1 MEERLHRSEGRRWMR
16 CWMVC
21 KINVSCSIDLTA
33 GRRGLKMQTDQPRQ
47 TKWEGGHETFWN
59 SLSRQH
65 MLRHPGFFVNLPS
78 SRRKEYW
85 GSAAAQTHNSG
96 PVQTQQVYYGN
107 GEGEEAGGL
116 RGVRVLLHEPSR
128 TTCPSCCT
136 NLAEK
141 GKSSSEPQKVLVLF
155 KVHPVSKTERLKCD
169 ASQSSQRSCSILY
182 FFNLGPCL
190 V

>member
-1 MEERLHRSEGRRWMR
+1 MR

-116 RGVRVLLHEPSR
+116 RGVRVLFHEPSR

-141 GKSSSEPQKVLVLF
+141 GKSSSEPQKVLVCSRCILW
-155 KVHPVSKTERLKCD
+155 VRLQDWSVTPHDPVNVPAL
-169 ASQSSQRSCSILY
+169 SSTSSIW
-182 FFNLGPCL
+182 GH